1 MRVLAILLLGIGIQV
16 AHANEN
22 PPIAWAEYHAC
33 QYGEGQNAA
42 TMAQWTGVW
51 NDWMDSM
58 DRDDYTAVVLSPLYR
73 SPATE
78 IEMLW
83 VGITDSNQAM
93 AEGQSEWRNSA
104 VFGTW
109 PAPNCSISM
118 LTTQLLVSSFDP
130 DEMSDE
136 MVVAYWLCNM
146 TGAESI
152 SEVYAAHK
160 AVMEAG
166 AEAGA
171 IQGSKIILPR
181 QGAPARISEFDFMVS
196 YTHPS
201 MSQWG
206 KNVDD
211 VWMSNKLAEEQAA
224 ASSLYECG
232 NAVVYTGSV
241 VRRASQ

>member
-1 MRVLAILLLGIGIQV
+1 MMRLSAVVLLSIGIQL
-16 AHANEN
+16 AQADNN
-22 PPIAWAEYHAC
+22 PTMLWAEYHAC
-33 QYGEGQNAA
+33 QYSEGQNAA
-42 TMAQWTGVW
+42 TMAQWTDDW

-83 VGITDSNQAM
+83 VGMTESNQAM
-93 AEGQSEWRNSA
+93 AEGQSAWRNSD
-104 VFGTW
+104 VFDTM

-160 AVMEAG
+160 ATMDAG

-206 KNVDD
+206 KNVDE
-211 VWMSNKLAEEQAA
+211 VWMSGKLEKEQASA
-224 ASSLYECG
+224 NSLYECG

-241 VRRASQ
+241 IRRAK